1 MHLFQVEY
9 SSTGSASDPVGHF
22 IGTGDF
28 WGGWLEHQT
37 FGAFSARITTAEL
50 AEFEIGLAVSL
61 GDATRTPFPA
71 GNATYTGAMVGL
83 DTEEW
88 AALEGHASISV
99 RNLGDPSV
107 DARFTQIAE
116 VAGGA
121 SRDDMSWLGM
131 SLAEDGFRTGETGDF
146 IQGTFYGPLHV
157 EVGGTFEKSGIVGAF
172 GARRP

>member
-1 MHLFQVEY
+1 MAG
-9 SSTGSASDPVGHF
+9 GSN
-22 IGTGDF
+22 TRC
-28 WGGWLEHQT
+28 LERYRP
-37 FGAFSARITTAEL
+37 SPAEDL
-50 AEFEIGLAVSL
+50 AEFEMGFAISI
-61 GDATRTPFPA
+61 GDATRTPFLD

-88 AALEGHASISV
+88 EALEGHASIIV

-107 DARFTQIAE
+107 DARFTQIVE
-116 VAGGA
+116 VGGGT

-131 SLAEDGFRTGETGDF
+131 SLAADGFKTGGAGDF